1 VQSLV
6 DLWASCS
13 DFLELGGWVLSWIL
27 LTTFV
32 MWTFLIER
40 FWYLR
45 SGHRRAVADAEAAW
59 RARPEHSSWHAHQ
72 IRRAMISRIHQQ
84 LFETIPIV
92 KTLVALCPLLGLLGT
107 VTGMV
112 EVFDVMS
119 IAGSGNPRAM
129 ASGVSRAILPTMAGM
144 VAALSGFILSVQLER
159 RADRAMHNIEDHLTI
174 EEAPK
179 RAAA

>member
-1 VQSLV
+1 MQSLV
-6 DLWASCS
+6 EVWKACA

-45 SGHRRAVADAEAAW
+45 SGHRRVLADALATW
-59 RARPEHSSWHAHQ
+59 RARREHSSWYAHQ
-72 IRRAMISRIHQQ
+72 IRKKLLSEVNQK
-84 LFETIPIV
+84 LFETIPMI

-112 EVFDVMS
+112 EVFDVMA

-159 RADRAMHNIEDHLTI
+159 MARRESEALEDHLTM
-174 EEAPK
+174 EDAP
-179 RAAA
+179 AGA

>member
-6 DLWASCS
+6 DVWSAST

-32 MWTFLIER
+32 MWTFLVER

-45 SGHRRAVADAEAAW
+45 SGHRRAVEDAVALW
-59 RARPEHSSWHAHQ
+59 RARREHSSWHAHQ
-72 IRRAMISRIHQQ
+72 VRRKLISHVTLQ
-84 LFETIPIV
+84 LFETIPMI

-112 EVFDVMS
+112 EVFDVMAV
-119 IAGSGNPRAM
+119 AGSGNARAM

-144 VAALSGFILSVQLER
+144 VAALSGFILSVDLER
-159 RADRAMHNIEDHLTI
+159 RAQREAEALEDRLTMED
-174 EEAPK
+174 A
-179 RAAA
+179 RALAA